1 VFDIARGYDW
11 PPQYTGRAVHNRFSE
26 TWHGGGEEALA
37 HDEAERTRYAEAAA
51 RGDADI
57 AVVFASEGI
66 DLIHAVE
73 PASVILAQVLQEAEA
88 ALARA
93 ISIAV

>member
-1 VFDIARGYDW
+1 M
-11 PPQYTGRAVHNRFSE
+11 HNRFSE
-26 TWHGGGEEALA
+26 TWHGREEALA
-37 HDEAERTRYAEAAA
+37 QDEAERTRYAEAAA
-51 RGDADI
+51 RGEADT

-73 PASVILAQVLQEAEA
+73 PTSVILAQVLQEAEA

-93 ISIAV
+93 ISIAI

>member
-1 VFDIARGYDW
+1 M
-11 PPQYTGRAVHNRFSE
+11 HNRFSE

-37 HDEAERTRYAEAAA
+37 QDEAERTRYAEAAA
-51 RGDADI
+51 RGDTDI

-66 DLIHAVE
+66 DLIHAAE
-73 PASVILAQVLQEAEA
+73 PTSVILAQLLQEAEA

>member
-1 VFDIARGYDW
+1 
-11 PPQYTGRAVHNRFSE
+11 VHNRFSE

-37 HDEAERTRYAEAAA
+37 QDEAERTRYAEAAA

-73 PASVILAQVLQEAEA
+73 PTSVILAQVLREAEA
-88 ALARA
+88 ALTR
-93 ISIAV
+93 SLSTAV